1 MLPQGNTDCLSGF
14 SRSKWED
21 ILGENCEISGRPS
34 TLWNRGRYA
43 PDVFSSSPYAK
54 PGLLR
59 AAFEKPD
66 NANGRTIQ
74 DHVATRTGWFKLRVR
89 QCSNC
94 WHLKSYLWPFTI
106 INSLI
111 SPLWVCTVSE
121 KEITVLLPC
130 TWRPFLQA
138 IAEHQSQR
146 FFLQTRN
153 SGHLVSA
160 GNGNTVTWQ
169 RSKNKKGAY
178 ISAWNEFGK

>member
-14 SRSKWED
+14 SLSKWED
-21 ILGENCEISGRPS
+21 ILGENCEILGRPS
-34 TLWNRGRYA
+34 TRVTVKLGTLCTRPFFPQA
-43 PDVFSSSPYAK
+43 HTLK
-54 PGLLR
+54 PGLLP
-59 AAFEKPD
+59 AAFGKPD
-66 NANGRTIQ
+66 N
-74 DHVATRTGWFKLRVR
+74 VATRTGWFNLRVR
-89 QCSNC
+89 QCSNS
-94 WHLKSYLWPFTI
+94 WHLKSCLWPFTI